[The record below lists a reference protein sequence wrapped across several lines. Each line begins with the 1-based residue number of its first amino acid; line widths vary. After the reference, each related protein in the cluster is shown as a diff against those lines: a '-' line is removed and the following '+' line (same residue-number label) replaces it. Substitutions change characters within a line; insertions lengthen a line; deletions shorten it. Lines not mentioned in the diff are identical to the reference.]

1 MSGRRRPTHV
11 MPMTPFAY
19 RFINRVRQ
27 KARIKTEPVALASGG
42 HVRHFV
48 AYDWGTDT
56 FILERDIWRLRPP
69 RAPVLVVPK
78 SRLVKGS
85 AGYVMTVTSGNHS
98 VAAIPLLGGQFWN
111 LGRVPN
117 RRRSEV
123 MRTGVVCGNLV
134 DTGVELS
141 PREVDVQVLHAADEW
156 LRGLGWPLHAV
167 VIADRLDSALEF
179 YRCRGQEWRIKPL
192 AWTRNE
198 MELALR
204 ASRTRIHSALTY
216 YHSVKG
222 VHLLSFSEFS
232 RLTDLAEHD
241 FPAFLAALDELV
253 KPLDDERPCAMREP
267 RFQNHREIELFGVHG
282 DQGLVLIV
290 PQLEQL
296 HGDLASGACARDAC
310 LPRLAKIQ
318 NAFRHALENPGFA
331 DEHSELFV
339 SGVYKHLTGEIYRGN
354 QDQIAPAFDD
364 RKTALP
370 GATYLGGKSETHPG
384 ADNRTLAILD
394 YVQSQLSHG
403 ERIEYINVYEL
414 RLDNRVPLGKGPT
427 REIDFKTNRRP
438 VAMRLIEKCL
448 AHHGTGYANYML
460 VRVQAFQSLG
470 VAYGDHHLL
479 SRHDGQSG
487 EVHYFVRQRYS
498 GYAFGC
504 IGANRFQRTDCE
516 HGVIDFPE
524 AVLALAALL
533 GNAAAQTLAVK
544 RFIPDDQ
551 SVHFGEGKEIIEFG
565 FDVKHRCEMPVG
577 VRLCS
582 VRGTL
587 GWPDLDHT
595 QANLDCCFDVY
606 MRAFASVLKAYWR
619 EHADAVALREVRDH
633 FLDGFLATTRA
644 LYWNYTSRREAFDAF
659 DPDVRRTFRFQKKWR
674 FALWALGKQQTQM
687 GALTERLDRFL
698 QELPDTPPKPS
709 LYSHDHA

>member
-1 MSGRRRPTHV
+1 
-11 MPMTPFAY
+11 MTPFAY
-19 RFINRVRQ
+19 RFINRVR
-27 KARIKTEPVALASGG
+27 KEARPKKDTVVLAAGG
-42 HVRHFV
+42 HVRQFV
-48 AYDWGTDT
+48 AFDWGTDT
-56 FILERDIWRLRPP
+56 FIFERDIWKHPTP

-78 SRLVKGS
+78 NRLVRGN
-85 AGYVMTVTSGNHS
+85 AGFVMTVTSGNHS

-111 LGRVPN
+111 LGRVPV
-117 RRRSEV
+117 RQRSEV
-123 MRTGVVCGNLV
+123 MQAGVVCGNLV
-134 DTGVELS
+134 ESGIELSQRETGVT
-141 PREVDVQVLHAADEW
+141 VLHAADEW

-179 YRCRGQEWRIKPL
+179 YRCLGQEWRIKPL
-192 AWTRNE
+192 AWTREE
-198 MELALR
+198 MDLALR
-204 ASRTRIHSALTY
+204 ASRARIHTCLNY

-222 VHLLSFSEFS
+222 VHLLSFGEFG
-232 RLTDLAEHD
+232 RLLDVAQHD
-241 FPAFLAALDELV
+241 FPAFRAALEELV
-253 KPLDDERPCAMREP
+253 KPLDGEHPCAMREP
-267 RFQNHREIELFGVHG
+267 KFQNHHEIELFGVHG
-282 DQGLVLIV
+282 NQGLALIV
-290 PQLEQL
+290 PQIEQL
-296 HGDLASGACARDAC
+296 QRDLADGTCPREAC
-310 LPRLAKIQ
+310 LPRLERIRH
-318 NAFRHALENPGFA
+318 AFRHALENPGFA
-331 DEHSELFV
+331 DEGSDLFV
-339 SGVYKHLTGEIYRGN
+339 SGVYKHLTGEIYRGS

-370 GATYLGGKSETHPG
+370 GATYRGGKSETHPG

-394 YVQSQLSHG
+394 YVQNRLSHG

-414 RLDNRVPLGKGPT
+414 RLDNRVPLGRGPT

-438 VAMRLIEKCL
+438 VATRLIEKCL

-487 EVHYFVRQRYS
+487 EVHYFIRQRYA
-498 GYAFGC
+498 GFAFGC

-544 RFIPDDQ
+544 RFIPDDR

-565 FDVKHRCEMPVG
+565 YDVKHRCEMPIG

-587 GWPDLDHT
+587 GWPELDHT
-595 QANLDCCFDVY
+595 QANLDRCFDVF
-606 MRAFASVLKAYWR
+606 MRAFAATLKAFWR
-619 EHADAVALREVRDH
+619 EHAVAVALREVREH
-633 FLDGFLATTRA
+633 FLEGFMATTRE

-659 DPDVRRTFRFQKKWR
+659 NPDVRKVFRFQRKWR
-674 FALWALGKQQTQM
+674 FALWALEKQQTQI
-687 GALTERLDRFL
+687 GALTARLDRFL
-698 QELPDTPPKPS
+698 QELPEAPPTPR
-709 LYSHDHA
+709 LYNYDHA

>member
-1 MSGRRRPTHV
+1 M
-11 MPMTPFAY
+11 MPMTTFAY
-19 RFINRVRQ
+19 RFINRVR
-27 KARIKTEPVALASGG
+27 KEARIKPQPVAIACGG
-42 HVRHFV
+42 HGRQFV
-48 AYDWGTDT
+48 AFDWGTDT
-56 FILERDIWRLRPP
+56 FIFERDIWKRPTP

-78 SRLVKGS
+78 NRLAKGNS
-85 AGYVMTVTSGNHS
+85 GYVMTVTSGNHS
-98 VAAIPLLGGQFWN
+98 VAAIPLLGGLFWN
-111 LGRVPN
+111 LGRVPK

-123 MRTGVVCGNLV
+123 MQADVVCGNLV
-134 DTGVELS
+134 DTGIELS
-141 PREVDVQVLHAADEW
+141 QRDVDVTTLHAADEW

-179 YRCRGQEWRIKPL
+179 YRCLGQEWRIKPL
-192 AWTRNE
+192 AWTREE
-198 MELALR
+198 MDLALR
-204 ASRTRIHSALTY
+204 ASRARIHSCLNY

-222 VHLLSFSEFS
+222 VHLLSYPEFG
-232 RLTDLAEHD
+232 RLQDAARND
-241 FPAFLAALDELV
+241 YPAFRAALDELV
-253 KPLDDERPCAMREP
+253 RPPEAGRPCAMREP
-267 RFQNHREIELFGVHG
+267 KFQNHHEIELFGVHG
-282 DQGLVLIV
+282 DQGVTLIV
-290 PQLEQL
+290 PMLEQL
-296 HGDLASGACARDAC
+296 ARDLADGTCRRGECPS
-310 LPRLAKIQ
+310 RLERICG
-318 NAFRHALENPGFA
+318 AFRHALENPGFA
-331 DEHSELFV
+331 DEGGDLFV
-339 SGVYKHLTGEIYRGN
+339 GGVYKHLTGEIYRGS

-394 YVQSQLSHG
+394 YVQTRLSHG
-403 ERIEYINVYEL
+403 ERIEHINVYEL

-438 VAMRLIEKCL
+438 VATRLIEKRL

-487 EVHYFVRQRYS
+487 EVHYFIRQRYD
-498 GYAFGC
+498 GFAFGR

-524 AVLALAALL
+524 AVLALASLL
-533 GNAAAQTLAVK
+533 GKAAAQTLAVK
-544 RFIPDDQ
+544 RYIPDDN

-565 FDVKHRCEMPVG
+565 YDVKHRREMPVG

-587 GWPDLDHT
+587 GWPDIDHT
-595 QANLDCCFDVY
+595 QANIDRCFDVY
-606 MRAFASVLKAYWR
+606 MRAFAAALKAYWL
-619 EHADAVALREVRDH
+619 EHADAVALREARDH
-633 FLDGFLATTRA
+633 FLDGFIATTRE
-644 LYWNYTSRREAFDAF
+644 LFWNYTRRREAFDAF

-674 FALWALGKQQTQM
+674 FALWALEKQQTQM
-687 GALTERLDRFL
+687 GALSARLDRLL
-698 QELPDTPPKPS
+698 QELPDAPPPTS
-709 LYSHDHA
+709 LYDYDHA